1 MTFLPFL
8 QLLSLVFSGLKL
20 GCTISFE
27 LHLGTARLSPKV
39 QLTATFEIL
48 ASVVVRT
55 SSSKLSNHSTSAFIN
70 KPCFSIVSPSMFSP
84 IGWTGSVEATVLVSL
99 LPSPDKENI
108 QHPILSSLCIL
119 HLPDII
125 QESLTGHFHEQGQS
139 VFQTTVN
146 ISIIC
151 IDIFNLDCHIAIL
164 GILLQVINFLNICIY
179 FKLPIESC
187 CFFQLPL
194 EQLSQDTPPQQP
206 LLLLLLH

>member
-1 MTFLPFL
+1 MSEYDISNPFL
-8 QLLSLVFSGLKL
+8 QLFSLVFSELKL

-55 SSSKLSNHSTSAFIN
+55 LSSKLSYHSTSAFIN

-99 LPSPDKENI
+99 LPSPDKENV
-108 QHPILSSLCIL
+108 QHPILSEIRLQHCCSSLHIL

-151 IDIFNLDCHIAIL
+151 IDIFNLDCHIASL
-164 GILLQVINFLNICIY
+164 GILLQVINFLIVCIY

-187 CFFQLPL
+187 CF
-194 EQLSQDTPPQQP
+194 SASS
-206 LLLLLLH
+206 